1 MLYCDYNKKVL
12 KSTEIS
18 IIIGQH
24 VQKGEKNMEYTQ
36 ILKDYKDILLPEDVQ
51 KILHTGRNTVYSYLA
66 DGTIKSIKVGG
77 KYRIPKLY
85 LLEFI
90 YPDRIINPEEI

>member
-1 MLYCDYNKKVL
+1 MDYTKML
-12 KSTEIS
+12 TE
-18 IIIGQH
+18 
-24 VQKGEKNMEYTQ
+24 
-36 ILKDYKDILLPEDVQ
+36 YKDVLTPEDVQ
-51 KILHTGRNTVYSYLA
+51 KILHTGRNTVYCYLA

-90 YPDRIINPEEI
+90 YPDKNFTKEAV

>member
-1 MLYCDYNKKVL
+1 MDYTKML
-12 KSTEIS
+12 TE
-18 IIIGQH
+18 
-24 VQKGEKNMEYTQ
+24 
-36 ILKDYKDILLPEDVQ
+36 YKDVLTPEDVQ
-51 KILHTGRNTVYSYLA
+51 KILYTGRNTVYGYLA

-90 YPDRIINPEEI
+90 YPDKDFTKEAV